1 MGFLYGIKGGGVA
14 IWYLKEGCIMILRCV
29 CVCMCVCVMV
39 LKGGGVYYSV
49 RGGGRALWY

>member
-1 MGFLYGIKGGGVA
+1 MVFKRRMHYDIKV
-14 IWYLKEGCIMILRCV
+14 CV